1 MLIDYI
7 MRLIKIPKSSIDG
20 HMPWYQAMAQL
31 KTMLTEY
38 ELQDHVDYQCHY
50 MSGAHEF
57 HILLND
63 GKESVA
69 SILALRFVQ

>member
-7 MRLIKIPKSSIDG
+7 MRLIKVAKKSVG
-20 HMPWYQAMAQL
+20 ENLTWYQAMAQL

>member
-1 MLIDYI
+1 
-7 MRLIKIPKSSIDG
+7 MRLIKVAKKSVGENLS
-20 HMPWYQAMAQL
+20 WYQAMARL